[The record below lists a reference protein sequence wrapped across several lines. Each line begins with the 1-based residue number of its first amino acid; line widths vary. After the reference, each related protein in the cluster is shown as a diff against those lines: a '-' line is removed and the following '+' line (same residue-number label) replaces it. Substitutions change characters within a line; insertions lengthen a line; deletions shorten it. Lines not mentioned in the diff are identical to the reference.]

1 MVNCSDVLHRTLRI
15 KFNIE
20 PYKEMLRMM
29 NGVDFMVSSKER
41 KRGKNLGMG
50 MLELSL
56 DS

>member
-29 NGVDFMVSSKER
+29 NGVDFMVSFKER
-41 KRGKNLGMG
+41 KRGKNQGMG
-50 MLELSL
+50 ML
-56 DS
+56 